1 MLWLLSALGI
11 GGIGAALFFIPGAA
25 AKAIE
30 IASAVASAVMRYP
43 REAAIVLL
51 LVAAAWL
58 WHGKSAANDRADRIE
73 ARAKADNAL
82 WAKAHATNLAS
93 IKLLTDALND
103 QSARVRGLATASE
116 RQQQAAQAA
125 LGRATARRDASEA
138 VAVRIERGARPA
150 GCVTAPEVL
159 QAKDEL

>member
-1 MLWLLSALGI
+1 MLWLLSALGFVRKALQ
-11 GGIGAALFFIPGAA
+11 AAFAMA
-25 AKAIE
+25 
-30 IASAVASAVMRYP
+30 MRYP
-43 REAAIVLL
+43 REVAIMLL

-93 IKLLTDALND
+93 IKLLTDTLND

-116 RQQQAAQAA
+116 RQQRAAQAA

-138 VAVRIERGARPA
+138 VALRIERGAPVK
-150 GCVTAPEVL
+150 GCVTAREVL
-159 QAKDEL
+159 AAKGEL